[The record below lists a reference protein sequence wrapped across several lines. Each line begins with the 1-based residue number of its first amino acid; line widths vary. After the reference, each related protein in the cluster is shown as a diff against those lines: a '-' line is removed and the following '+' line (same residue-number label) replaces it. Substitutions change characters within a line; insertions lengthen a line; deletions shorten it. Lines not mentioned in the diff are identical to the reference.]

1 MLDLCHQKL
10 NSSQLTLQV
19 TLSKKHPI
27 KLLSLAFIVA
37 FCIHF
42 NDCAVA
48 NTPSKTASNAAPAI
62 FEDSTA
68 SMLKQNPS
76 SDNKT
81 QLNTVIALPT
91 GTEAFAA
98 RIALIAKAQQSI
110 DLQSY
115 IFHNDASGVVVLNE
129 LLAASKRGVKVRI
142 LLDDMN
148 MTDLY
153 ASLAMLSQQ
162 PNIEIRLFNP
172 LKAGSFRWLAFVKHP
187 FLSNRRMHAK
197 SLSSDNKFSIIGGRN
212 IGNEYFEAGH
222 ESHFKDLD
230 VIASGPVVNDVK
242 NQFNAF
248 WNSEI
253 TIDAKQYLTD
263 IEAEKLDDFVAKSK
277 TLSQEATVKD
287 YAKKMNELTGLQQLL
302 SGEKAIDKAIQAP
315 IQLLVDSPEKVLGD
329 LKKTDDKQIV
339 NQLKKEFAN
348 PSQQLN
354 LVSPYF
360 VPGKL
365 GVESITELIKSGV
378 KVRILTNSLAATD
391 VASVHA
397 GYAKYRKDLLAAGVD
412 LWELKADPRMEKSG
426 SNSIS
431 TEEKEKQA
439 KNSLHAKTFTADNKQ
454 YFVGSFNLDPRSAFL
469 NAEMGFFIQSP
480 ELVLDLNQA
489 LDAQLPLI
497 AWHVQLDQNQDMVW
511 TDNQGQQLYAD
522 PGSSWLKRCWLKFLS
537 WMPIEWAL

>member
-1 MLDLCHQKL
+1 ML
-10 NSSQLTLQV
+10 SF
-19 TLSKKHPI
+19 
-27 KLLSLAFIVA
+27 AFIAA

-42 NDCAVA
+42 NHCAVA
-48 NTPSKTASNAAPAI
+48 STPSKNAGNTTTVI
-62 FEDSTA
+62 FQESTT
-68 SMLKQNPS
+68 STVKPNPLI
-76 SDNKT
+76 DNKT
-81 QLNTVIALPT
+81 QLNTIIALPT
-91 GTEAFAA
+91 GTEALAA
-98 RIALIAKAQQSI
+98 RIALISKAQESI

-511 TDNQGQQLYAD
+511 TDNLGHKFDAD
-522 PGSSWLKRCWLKFLS
+522 PGSSWLKRFWLKFLS